1 MVQSKRLIKY
11 TGKIKPKLGQEYEGE
26 IIYPYIPNQ
35 ELIDAVN
42 FAITLKRPLL
52 LEGEPGGG
60 KSQLARAVAFD
71 LRLPY
76 KYYCAKSTSKIDDLL
91 YKFDTIGR
99 LRDAQLAAF
108 TDDPAEQA
116 KIKNPRTY
124 ITLGPLG
131 EAFHSSGQNNQ
142 RKSKLKRTVLL
153 IDEIDKADTD
163 FPNDLLEVLENKQ
176 FPIKE
181 LHNQKISPEDT
192 DYIPDII
199 KADPDNMPI
208 IIIASNSEKKL
219 SNAFLRRCLYYYV
232 ELPDNKRLKE
242 IINARFPGYD
252 KKILDQAL
260 EIFMKLRKTMEA
272 NQEERETTKIISTS
286 EWIDWCE
293 LIQNYTPQ
301 FNRELK
307 KNTLPFAQVLLK
319 NQKDRQLYSD
329 MENINNIND
338 QPQGRLDDD
347 NFDDEE

>member
-1 MVQSKRLIKY
+1 MVQSKQLIKY
-11 TGKIKPKLGQEYEGE
+11 TGKKRPKPGQIDEKTGE
-26 IIYPYIPNQ
+26 SLYPYIPDQ

-60 KSQLARAVAFD
+60 KSQLARAVAYD
-71 LRLPY
+71 LGLPY

-91 YKFDTIGR
+91 YQFDTIGR

-108 TDDPAEQA
+108 MSDTNEQA

-124 ITLGPLG
+124 INLGPLG
-131 EAFHSSGQNNQ
+131 EAFLDSSQEN
-142 RKSKLKRTVLL
+142 KPTVVL

-163 FPNDLLEVLENKQ
+163 FPNDLLEVLENKL

-181 LHNQKISPEDT
+181 LHGQKVFD
-192 DYIPDII
+192 IPDVI

-232 ELPDNKRLKE
+232 ELPDEQRLQD
-242 IINARFPGYD
+242 IIKARFPKYNGEL
-252 KKILDQAL
+252 LDQAL
-260 EIFMKLRKTMEA
+260 EIFMKLRRTMET
-272 NQEERETTKIISTS
+272 NKEERESTKIISTS

-293 LIQNYTPQ
+293 LIKNYSETFTKQ
-301 FNRELK
+301 LK
-307 KNTLPFAQVLLK
+307 AGNLPFSQVLLK
-319 NQKDRQLYSD
+319 NQKDRELYSQLD
-329 MENINNIND
+329 KTND
-338 QPQGRLDDD
+338 QSENESDDD
-347 NFDDEE
+347 FEDDI